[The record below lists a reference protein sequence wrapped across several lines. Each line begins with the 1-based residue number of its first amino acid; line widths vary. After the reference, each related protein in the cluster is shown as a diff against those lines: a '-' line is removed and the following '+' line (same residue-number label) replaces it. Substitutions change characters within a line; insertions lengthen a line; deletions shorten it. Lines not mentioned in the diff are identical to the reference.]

1 MKAQCV
7 RCMRVFEPKQNQKW
21 CSAECRSKASYERQ
35 ESTSR
40 IFWESIAPAALSP
53 EIASLDER
61 QRIPVLLASQ
71 APPNTRG
78 YRVGAPNRFTPEA
91 KQYLRWFPSAEQQ
104 WPALFT
110 LDPFQFPRVPASGI
124 YIVAYFSPEGHIH
137 QGASFKM
144 LIPFFEPRVKWS
156 RGDRKLLLEPQVMV
170 K

>member
-1 MKAQCV
+1 MKAQCL

-21 CSAECRSKASYERQ
+21 CSAECRSKSSYERQ
-35 ESTSR
+35 ESSSR
-40 IFWESIAPAALSP
+40 LFWESVASLSLSP
-53 EIASLDER
+53 ELAALDER
-61 QRIPVLLASQ
+61 QRVPILLTSL
-71 APPNTRG
+71 APPNTGG

-110 LDPFQFPRVPASGI
+110 LEPLQLPRVPAAGV
-124 YIVAYFSPEGHIH
+124 YIVAYFNPDGRIH

-156 RGDRKLLLEPQVMV
+156 RGDRKLLLEPPVIAP
-170 K
+170 

>member
-1 MKAQCV
+1 MKAQCL

-21 CSAECRSKASYERQ
+21 CSAECRSKASYEFQ

-40 IFWESIAPAALSP
+40 QFWHSIAPVSLVGEVEAL
-53 EIASLDER
+53 DDR
-61 QRIPVLLASQ
+61 QRVPVLLVRQ

-110 LDPFQFPRVPASGI
+110 LDPFQLPRVPAPGI
-124 YIVAYFSPEGHIH
+124 YIVAYFSPEGQIH
-137 QGASFKM
+137 QGACFKM
-144 LIPFFEPRVKWS
+144 MIPFFEPRVKWS
-156 RGDRKLLLEPQVMV
+156 RGDRKLPLEPHIMAR
-170 K
+170 